1 MRIKSKFAAVSL
13 ALLAVGGL
21 GFAASPANA
30 VTGIGVSAN
39 MAGES
44 GYYVNDNGHTRIRDA
59 QSTVTV
65 TSQIKNLNGD
75 TSANPGALGN
85 ELCDPNT
92 GYAAQ
97 IGVWWDSAASKFKV
111 SYGTGPLALANDP
124 CIMSGFAL
132 PLTSAPQL
140 LSFSNI
146 NVGDVIHLDVF
157 FQPSGYLHYIK
168 FNACD
173 ITQDICRQA
182 KVFTGWH
189 DFYEAGI
196 GAVTNET
203 HLTAPAN
210 NLLDTFTQTSFNY
223 YSSTS
228 AINSILSW
236 HWELKEANF
245 INSSSQ
251 VTMSPNDSLTPDG
264 KAFNLFEGSTSA

>member
-13 ALLAVGGL
+13 ALLALGGL

-39 MAGES
+39 TAGES

-59 QSTVTV
+59 QSTVKV
-65 TSQIKNLNGD
+65 TAQIKNLNGLL
-75 TSANPGALGN
+75 NNEGAVGN

-97 IGVWWDSAASKFKV
+97 IGVLWDGSKFQV
-111 SYGTGPLALANDP
+111 EYGYGTLNPNDDA
-124 CIMSGFAL
+124 CIQSGL
-132 PLTSAPQL
+132 LNGLTSHILFTGLHPAL
-140 LSFSNI
+140 
-146 NVGDVIHLDVF
+146 GDSVHLDVF
-157 FQPSGYLHYIK
+157 FQPYNWHYLQ
-168 FNACD
+168 FTACD
-173 ITQDICRQA
+173 TTQDICRQA

-196 GAVTNET
+196 GAVTNNT
-203 HLTAPAN
+203 LLTAPAN

-223 YSSTS
+223 YSSTHPF
-228 AINSILSW
+228 NSILVPV

-245 INSSSQ
+245 VNASSQ